1 MATMKELNQKVKGKK
16 AKVYNYKLSGERFL
30 EGIATIDKIVDLD
43 PYPTRYLCHFD
54 DDPSRLIERNIY
66 KEDIES

>member
-1 MATMKELNQKVKGKK
+1 MTMQELQQQVKGHK
-16 AKVYNYKLSGERFL
+16 AKIYNYKPSGKRFL

-54 DDPSRLIERNIY
+54 DEPTRFVERNIY
-66 KEDIES
+66 KEDII

>member
-1 MATMKELNQKVKGKK
+1 MTMKELQQQVKGHK
-16 AKVYNYKLSGERFL
+16 AKVYNYKPSGERFL

-54 DDPSRLIERNIY
+54 DDPTRLVERNIY
-66 KEDIES
+66 KEDII